1 MKKIFINHT
10 NHPSERWSAE
20 QIAAAQVYGE
30 LKDIPFPAVDAEATP
45 VEVAALVEDNLEKIL
60 PLKPVAVLCQ
70 GEFNYTVEM
79 VERLKSAGIKVV
91 AATSERVVTAKI
103 LPDGS
108 TRQVSTFRF
117 VQFREY

>member
-10 NHPSERWSAE
+10 NHRSDLWSAE
-20 QIAAAQVYGE
+20 QIAAAEVYGE
-30 LKDIPFPAVDAEATP
+30 IFDVPFPAVKAEASTA
-45 VEVAALVEDNLEKIL
+45 EVHKLVCEHVEKIL
-60 PLKPVAVLCQ
+60 AAEPSCVLCQ
-70 GEFNYTVEM
+70 GEFNYTFEAVS
-79 VERLKSAGIKVV
+79 RLKSAGVKVV
-91 AATSERVVTAKI
+91 AATSERCVRAEV

>member
-20 QIAAAQVYGE
+20 QIAAAE
-30 LKDIPFPAVDAEATP
+30 PSC
-45 VEVAALVEDNLEKIL
+45 
-60 PLKPVAVLCQ
+60 VLCQ
-70 GEFNYTVEM
+70 GEFNYTFEAVS
-79 VERLKSAGIKVV
+79 RLKSAGVKVV
-91 AATSERVVTAKI
+91 AATSERCVRAEV